1 MSVYGASTT
10 RDRQGW
16 LFGLTGPQFFLVMA
30 AGVPTWAAMAIG
42 KWIALLGLVPL
53 WAVVGILI
61 CLPIRGWSAFQWIGV
76 IFRHLAGA
84 AFGWSR
90 FQSKAAA
97 GELDMGDG
105 ENEQNGGEDDGADKG
120 KAGEADLP
128 GVLAGIQIHD
138 GPPTTGQSARPA
150 IIQNRA
156 TRTWAATAHIVHP
169 GIGMSDEAD
178 RFRMGAGLTEM
189 FEAATAANQIDLIAL
204 QVRTI
209 PDDGT
214 ERDEWVRVNAR
225 EDEPE
230 VSSRVSG
237 QLEQMTAGAAVR
249 REAFVTVVVRE
260 DVISKDAKRAG
271 RGMTGRARI
280 LYSVLAEVEAR
291 LTGSIGCTRVH
302 WLDTSELA
310 VAIRTGFE
318 PGDAPAL
325 ADAAIHHSVD
335 PSIAAGIPVAAA
347 GPTNAS
353 TAMRSYRHGEWESTS
368 STILLPR
375 KGARM
380 GALARVLVPSLPGER
395 RSMTVFYRPV
405 PQQAADRSTG
415 RAQMSAQMAA
425 TIRAKVGK
433 DERAKDRHSV
443 GQLHERD
450 EKLEMGR
457 SLVKVSAAV
466 SITVPAGW
474 NVQDFG
480 RRLDASIRICGFTPL
495 PLDGAHDSAFAVSA
509 IPLGAGLPK
518 KRR

>member
-1 MSVYGASTT
+1 MSVYGASAT

-16 LFGLTGPQFFLVMA
+16 LFGLTGPQFFMVMA
-30 AGVPTWAAMAIG
+30 AGFPTWMAMAIG
-42 KWIALLGLVPL
+42 KWIALLGLIPL
-53 WAVVGILI
+53 WGLVGLLI

-76 IFRHLAGA
+76 LLRHVAGA
-84 AFGWSR
+84 ALGWSR

-97 GELDMGDG
+97 GDLDLGDG
-105 ENEQNGGEDDGADKG
+105 ENDEDDGE
-120 KAGEADLP
+120 AGEADLP

-138 GPPTTGQSARPA
+138 GPPMTGQTARPA
-150 IIQNRA
+150 IIQNHA
-156 TRTWAATAHIVHP
+156 SRTWAATARIVHP

-178 RFRMGAGLTEM
+178 RFRMGAGLAEM
-189 FEAATAANQIDLIAL
+189 FEAATAGNQIDLIAL

-214 ERDEWVRVNAR
+214 ERDEWVRHNAR
-225 EDEPE
+225 PDEPE
-230 VSSRVSG
+230 VSARVNA
-237 QLEQMTAGAAVR
+237 QLEAMTAGAAVR

-260 DVISKDAKRAG
+260 EVISKDAKRAG
-271 RGMTGRARI
+271 RGVVGRARI

-325 ADAAIHHSVD
+325 ADATIHHRED
-335 PSIAAGIPVAAA
+335 PSIASGVPVAAA

-353 TAMRSYRHGEWESTS
+353 TAIRSYQHGEWESIS

-380 GALARVLVPSLPGER
+380 GALARVLVPSQPGER

-405 PQQAADRSTG
+405 SQRAADRSTG
-415 RAQMSAQMAA
+415 RAQMSAAMAA
-425 TIRAKVGK
+425 TIRTKVGK
-433 DERAKDRHSV
+433 EERAKDRQAV
-443 GQLHERD
+443 DKLHQRD

-457 SLVKVSAAV
+457 SLVKVSSAV

-480 RRLDASIRICGFTPL
+480 RRLDASIRISGFTPL
-495 PLDGAHDSAFAVSA
+495 PLDGAHDAAFAISA